1 MRPHDLKPYGRG
13 QHRPQPNAA
22 RNRTGRLL
30 AWSGLILGPV
40 LAVVFMGALSL
51 PQDSCRVIQPI
62 LVISASG
69 CLLSL
74 PCSLVGIVL
83 IRKRIAL
90 DWGLFILGGLLAMLA
105 LIGVLT
111 TSTPPPS

>member
-1 MRPHDLKPYGRG
+1 MLESIGFIFT
-13 QHRPQPNAA
+13 Q
-22 RNRTGRLL
+22 TLFFI
-30 AWSGLILGPV
+30 GL
-40 LAVVFMGALSL
+40 
-51 PQDSCRVIQPI
+51 
-62 LVISASG
+62 
-69 CLLSL
+69 
-74 PCSLVGIVL
+74 LVGIVL